1 MSTTNDEEIDWQ
13 VVKTLIFGEGIH
25 ETVFERWLQPFQFFK
40 DEPTALIQESGG
52 PCAVLAPIQA
62 FIITKCLQDK
72 IHNIKDLSKDTV
84 KKLLHGALCEI
95 LSRCRNQDSV
105 ITLARISPEVVSVW
119 QDSLQCNSSKRMRC
133 EATVVDVETLHT
145 CLSLE
150 TFQTTTNLNKFLE
163 DNEVFGTKY
172 DIVCFLYS
180 VILTKGATRVI
191 DERQDMDE
199 SLIDPVHG
207 HGSQS
212 LINLLI
218 TGHAT
223 QNVFDGVRDLCGM
236 DLTGIAQQNQVGF
249 LSYLECLR
257 YLEVGENLKSP
268 KYPVWLL
275 GSETHLTLL
284 WSQDMRLV
292 KPRSPRELAIMAFNQ
307 IDKDGSGFIPGAEL
321 KNLLDKLEL
330 FAEEEYVKIMMD
342 KVDPDGLGIVLLPLF
357 LEEFFPEI
365 GETAPDTFTLCH
377 YNGLRKSNSAGKY
390 IKGNAILL
398 EGVHGKADGNQML
411 QTLQTKWPSI
421 AIDWDTAP
429 SLN

>member
-1 MSTTNDEEIDWQ
+1 MSSSNDEEIDWQ

-25 ETVFERWLQPFQFFK
+25 ESVFERWLQPFQFFK

-62 FIITKCLQDK
+62 YIIKKCLHDK
-72 IHNIKDLSKDTV
+72 IHNVKDLSRETV
-84 KKLLHGALCEI
+84 KKLLLGALCEI
-95 LSRCRNQDSV
+95 LSRCRNPDSV
-105 ITLARISPEVVSVW
+105 ITLARISPEVASVW

-133 EATVVDVETLHT
+133 DNVDVETFHT

-150 TFQTTTNLNKFLE
+150 TFQTVTNLTKFLE
-163 DNEVFGTKY
+163 DNDVFGNKY

-180 VILTKGATRVI
+180 VILTKGPARII

-236 DLTGIAQQNQVGF
+236 DLTGISEQSEVGF

-292 KPRSPRELAIMAFNQ
+292 KPKSARELAIMAFNE
-307 IDKDGSGFIPGAEL
+307 IDKDHAGFIPVDEL

-330 FAEEEYVKIMMD
+330 FAEEEYVKIMLE
-342 KVDPDGLGIVLLPLF
+342 KVDPDCLGIVLLPLF
-357 LEEFFPEI
+357 LEEFFPES
-365 GETAPDTFTLCH
+365 GESIPDTFTLYH
-377 YNGLRKSNSAGKY
+377 YNGLRKSNSAGKF

-421 AIDWDTAP
+421 AIDWDTMP
-429 SLN
+429 SIN